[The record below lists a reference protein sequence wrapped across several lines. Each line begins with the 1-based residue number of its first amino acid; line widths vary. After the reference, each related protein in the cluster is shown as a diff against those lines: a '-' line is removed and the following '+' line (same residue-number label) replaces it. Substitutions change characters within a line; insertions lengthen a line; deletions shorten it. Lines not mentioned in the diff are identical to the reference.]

1 METNIDQEEKVNKKR
16 YQLMYED
23 HKPLIIPQLEIYDAE
38 SCKKYLALNNY
49 VEKQMNAKYKLQKEK
64 RDLKLQIKWNRDDN

>member
-1 METNIDQEEKVNKKR
+1 
-16 YQLMYED
+16 MYED

-49 VEKQMNAKYKLQKEK
+49 VEKQMNAKSKLKKEK
-64 RDLKLQIKWNRDDN
+64 RDLKLQIKWHREDT